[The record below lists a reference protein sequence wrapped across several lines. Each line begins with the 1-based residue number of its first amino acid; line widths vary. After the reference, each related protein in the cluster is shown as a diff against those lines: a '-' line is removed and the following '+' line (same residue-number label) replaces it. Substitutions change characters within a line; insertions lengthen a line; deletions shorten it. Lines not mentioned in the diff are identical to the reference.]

1 MEIDRLKNLRKLND
15 HVRPEEIKLAQEQ
28 LAKLAET
35 INKARIRL
43 DAIRLIWKGDPEA
56 IKG

>member
-28 LAKLAET
+28 LAKLAKT

-56 IKG
+56 IRG